1 MTTSPVL
8 DVTDASFQQDV
19 VERSRETPV
28 IVDFWAP
35 WCGPCRV
42 LGPVLEALAGEYA
55 GQVQLVKL
63 NTDENPAIAQA
74 HRIEGIP
81 AVFAYSGGQPVSQF
95 VGALPE
101 PEVRKFVEA
110 LLPASTDTAAGEAAA
125 LLESGQPGAARDRC
139 EAILQEDPEN
149 EDASVLLAQLL
160 LQAGEEDRAADLAGR
175 FPKNESAKRT
185 LAMINLRGAA
195 KDQDAAALQAR
206 IAADQAAEDQ
216 AAEDQTDGAMSEAE
230 ARYRLGAVLATQEDW
245 SNALDH
251 LLASV
256 RLDRNLHDDAA
267 RLLML
272 DVFIVLGTEH
282 ELTPDYRRRLG
293 SILF

>member
-1 MTTSPVL
+1 
-8 DVTDASFQQDV
+8 
-19 VERSRETPV
+19 
-28 IVDFWAP
+28 
-35 WCGPCRV
+35 
-42 LGPVLEALAGEYA
+42 
-55 GQVQLVKL
+55 
-63 NTDENPAIAQA
+63 
-74 HRIEGIP
+74 
-81 AVFAYSGGQPVSQF
+81 
-95 VGALPE
+95 
-101 PEVRKFVEA
+101 
-110 LLPASTDTAAGEAAA
+110 
-125 LLESGQPGAARDRC
+125 
-139 EAILQEDPEN
+139 
-149 EDASVLLAQLL
+149 
-160 LQAGEEDRAADLAGR
+160 
-175 FPKNESAKRT
+175 
-185 LAMINLRGAA
+185 MINLRGAA
-195 KDQDAAALQAR
+195 KDQDAAAVAR
-206 IAADQAAEDQ
+206 PESPQTSPAEDQ